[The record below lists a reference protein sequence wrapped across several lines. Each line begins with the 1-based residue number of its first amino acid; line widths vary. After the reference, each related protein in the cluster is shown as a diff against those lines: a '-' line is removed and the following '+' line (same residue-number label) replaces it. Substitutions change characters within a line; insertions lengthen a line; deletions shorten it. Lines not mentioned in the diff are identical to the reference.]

1 MQNEFEQRIK
11 KIEEEL
17 LALKTGS
24 KYTSAKP
31 MNYQSVDV
39 TESGVYRVAYKDN
52 GENILA
58 FILNALP
65 IQLYEEVRARSILG
79 TTQDV
84 EIYIDPDL
92 VATTVQLT
100 ILSTCEVIGFEK
112 IS

>member
-11 KIEEEL
+11 KIEDEL

-24 KYTSAKP
+24 KYASAKP
-31 MNYQSVDV
+31 MNHRSVDV
-39 TESGVYRVAYKDN
+39 TESGVYRITYKDN
-52 GENILA
+52 EENILA
-58 FILNALP
+58 FVLNALP